1 MASAT
6 ESSEESLATLKFLV
20 SNAFAGTI
28 IGSKGTAVKEL
39 MEVSGARVT
48 ISGNKEFYPGTSD
61 RVLVIS
67 GNLESL
73 LVAISLIWELIYLQT
88 KVASK
93 GAAGSR
99 SVAWSPAESKD
110 NLKGTDD
117 IELTT
122 KITIPAS
129 AGGLVLGRSGATL
142 RLITETSGA
151 TVQMTE
157 KEAALFTQERVITIT
172 GFVSQGRLCT
182 QLIIQKMCEDEDA
195 MTYANRGTRYNPS
208 ASGVAGVRRTARPR
222 DESGDPSTSKASTTP
237 ITETT
242 MKMTVAD
249 SLIGNIIGKNGATL
263 REMTS
268 LSGAKIVI
276 SPREES
282 VDNNR
287 IIDITGEPAAVQN
300 ASIFITEKL
309 RLGKYAKPRGRRTE
323 S

>member
-1 MASAT
+1 MASAA
-6 ESSEESLATLKFLV
+6 ESNEETLVSLKFLV

-28 IGSKGTAVKEL
+28 IGTKGNAVKEL
-39 MEVSGARVT
+39 MDVSGARVA

-67 GNLESL
+67 GSLESL
-73 LVAISLIWELIYLQT
+73 LVAISLIWELVYLQA
-88 KVASK
+88 KAAAK
-93 GAAGSR
+93 GGGSAR
-99 SVAWSPAESKD
+99 AVSWSPAESKD

-117 IELTT
+117 IELLA

-129 AGGLVLGRSGATL
+129 AGGLILGRSGATL

-157 KEAALFTQERVITIT
+157 KEAAIFTQERVLTIS

-182 QLIIQKMCEDEDA
+182 QLIVQKMCEDEEA
-195 MTYANRGTRYNPS
+195 MTYANRGTRYNAS
-208 ASGVAGVRRTARPR
+208 ASGVAGVRSTRPR
-222 DESGDPSTSKASTTP
+222 PGTEATAKATP
-237 ITETT
+237 IAETT
-242 MKMTVAD
+242 VTMTVAD
-249 SLIGNIIGKNGATL
+249 NAIGNIIGKNGSTL

-268 LSGAKIVI
+268 LSGAKISI

-287 IIDITGEPAAVQN
+287 IITITGEPLAVQN
-300 ASIFITEKL
+300 ASIFCTEKL
-309 RLGKYAKPRGRRTE
+309 RLGKYAKPRGRRE
-323 S
+323 EEE

>member
-1 MASAT
+1 MAEST
-6 ESSEESLATLKFLV
+6 EETPATLKFLV

-28 IGSKGTAVKEL
+28 IGAKGTAVKEL
-39 MEVSGARVT
+39 MDVSGARVT
-48 ISGNKEFYPGTSD
+48 ISGNKEFYPGSSD

-67 GNLESL
+67 GSLESL

-88 KVASK
+88 KAAAK
-93 GAAGSR
+93 GGAGTR
-99 SVAWSPAESKD
+99 SVTWSPAESKD

-117 IELTT
+117 IELSA

-129 AGGLVLGRSGATL
+129 AGGLILGRSGATL

-157 KEAALFTQERVITIT
+157 KEAAIFTQERILTIS

-182 QLIIQKMCEDEDA
+182 QLIIQKMCEDEEA

-208 ASGVAGVRRTARPR
+208 ASGVAGVRSTRPR
-222 DESGDPSTSKASTTP
+222 PGTEAAAKAAATP
-237 ITETT
+237 VAETT
-242 MKMTVAD
+242 ISMTVAD

-268 LSGAKIVI
+268 LSGAKISI

-287 IIDITGEPAAVQN
+287 VITITGEPMAVQN
-300 ASIFITEKL
+300 ASIFCTEKL
-309 RLGKYAKPRGRRTE
+309 RLGKYAKPRGRRITE
-323 S
+323 EE